1 VEVAEATDEWVA
13 FDFGNLLLS
22 VEVVDP
28 LENLPTLVVTVGEI
42 ASTGYLFLLDW
53 VVAWTNQH
61 PEASLL
67 RPTSFLNCFFYA
79 PDSAKMAINCLR
91 ACSLFLMMLHL
102 LMELLIRLMVI
113 LSYSLEVPLLRVRLN
128 HASSVWI
135 FLGCSRRQFQKCY
148 Y

>member
-1 VEVAEATDEWVA
+1 VVIAEATYDWVA

-28 LENLPTLVVTVGEI
+28 LENLPTLVATVSEI
-42 ASTGYLFLLDW
+42 ASTGCFFLLDW
-53 VVAWTNQH
+53 VVAWTNH

-67 RPTSFLNCFFYA
+67 RPTSFLNGFFYA
-79 PDSAKMAINCLR
+79 QDAAKTAIKCLR
-91 ACSLFLMMLHL
+91 ACNLFLTMHHL

-128 HASSVWI
+128 HSSVWI
-135 FLGCSRRQFQKCY
+135 FLGCSRRQFQKCDY
-148 Y
+148 